1 MTEFYGMT
9 LEKLQKYL
17 SEKNENPAK
26 AKILMKAVYEDK
38 ISDFSEIKC
47 LKSSLIQDLKENFA
61 LSLPKQIDR
70 VYDETTEK
78 LLFAM
83 DDGKIIEA
91 VIMNQEY
98 GNSLCISSQIGCN
111 MNCAFCRSG
120 KNKKE
125 RNLEV
130 FEMIGQVMY
139 IEKILKK
146 KISTITIMGI
156 GEPFDNYENVMEF
169 IDIAVCPF
177 GFNIG
182 QRHIAVSTCG
192 IIPKIYA
199 FSERK
204 NINSLAVSLHAPNNE
219 LRNRLMPVN
228 NTYPLEKLM
237 EAVKDFCKKTRKRV
251 FVEYIMLDGIND
263 NLENATELAE
273 LLKNVNCTVNLI
285 PYNDT
290 QIEGFRRS
298 PHHKVMAFYDVL
310 KKHQIRVTMRREFG
324 GDIKAAC
331 GQLKSDFLK
340 NTK

>member
-26 AKILMKAVYEDK
+26 AKILMRAVYEDK
-38 ISDFSEIKC
+38 ISDFSEINF
-47 LKSSLIQDLKENFA
+47 LKESLIKE
-61 LSLPKQIDR
+61 LSEDFSLTLPKKIDH
-70 VYDETTEK
+70 VYDDTAEK
-78 LLFAM
+78 ILFAM
-83 DDGKIIEA
+83 GDGKIIEA
-91 VIMNQEY
+91 VIMKQEY

-130 FEMIGQVMY
+130 FEMVGQVMY

-146 KISTITIMGI
+146 RISTITIMGI

-169 IDIAVCPF
+169 IDIAACPF

-192 IIPKIYA
+192 IVPKIYEFA
-199 FSERK
+199 KRK
-204 NINSLAVSLHAPNNE
+204 NINSLAVSLHAPNDE

-228 NTYPLEKLM
+228 KVYPLSELM
-237 EAVKDFCKKTRKRV
+237 RAVGDFCQSTNKRV
-251 FVEYIMLDGIND
+251 FMEYIMLDGIND
-263 NLENATELAE
+263 TLENASELAE
-273 LLKNVNCTVNLI
+273 LLKNINCTVNLI

-290 QIEGFRRS
+290 EIEGFRRS
-298 PHHKVMAFYDVL
+298 PREKVMAFYDVL
-310 KKHQIRVTMRREFG
+310 KKNHIRVTMRREFG

-340 NTK
+340 NAK